1 MSDLFD
7 TLENAD
13 FEELAFALKDY
24 AKSLRQMAQR
34 LAESEYEQSLMERG
48 IDTPLAAKEAAKAA
62 EALSNQLFHLHILLD
77 K

>member
-7 TLENAD
+7 TLDSAD

-24 AKSLRQMAQR
+24 SESLRWVSYNTK
-34 LAESEYEQSLMERG
+34 LEPDER
-48 IDTPLAAKEAAKAA
+48 LAAKDAAKAA

>member
-1 MSDLFD
+1 MSDLFT
-7 TLENAD
+7 TLQHAH
-13 FEELAFALKDY
+13 FESLAFALKDY
-24 AKSLRQMAQR
+24 AESLRQMAQR
-34 LAESEYEQSLMERG
+34 LAESKYEQSLMKQG

>member
-1 MSDLFD
+1 MSDLLT
-7 TLENAD
+7 TLQHAD
-13 FEELAFALKDY
+13 FEELAFALDDY

-34 LAESEYEQSLMERG
+34 LAESEYEQSLMEQG
-48 IDTPLAAKEAAKAA
+48 IDTPLAAKDAARAA